1 MLNIKGVAVALVL
14 LAGNSM
20 AAVSPQ
26 DAAKLGSS
34 LTPLG
39 AEKAGN
45 AAGTIPAWTGGI
57 TQAPA
62 GYKGSG
68 THHIDPFA
76 ADKPLFTITRANLA
90 QYRDQLTPGQV
101 ALFETYPDSFQM
113 PVYPSRRSGSAPQWV
128 YANTAKNAVSAK
140 LLDGGNGFADAFGGI
155 PFPIPQN
162 GVEALWNLSL
172 IHI

>member
-57 TQAPA
+57 TQAPVS
-62 GYKGSG
+62 Y
-68 THHIDPFA
+68 TH
-76 ADKPLFTITRANLA
+76 LRAH
-90 QYRDQLTPGQV
+90 
-101 ALFETYPDSFQM
+101 ET
-113 PVYPSRRSGSAPQWV
+113 
-128 YANTAKNAVSAK
+128 
-140 LLDGGNGFADAFGGI
+140 
-155 PFPIPQN
+155 
-162 GVEALWNLSL
+162 
-172 IHI
+172 